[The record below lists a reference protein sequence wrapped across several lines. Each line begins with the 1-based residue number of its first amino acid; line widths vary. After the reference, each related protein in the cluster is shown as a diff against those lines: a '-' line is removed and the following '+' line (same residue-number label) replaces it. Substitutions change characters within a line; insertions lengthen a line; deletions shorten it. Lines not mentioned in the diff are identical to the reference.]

1 MLSAPVLALLG
12 FVVET
17 DALGV
22 GIGAVLMQAGHP
34 VAYFSKALSLKRQ
47 SLTTYERELMAV
59 VMAVKK
65 WSPYL
70 LGRYFIIRTDHF
82 SLRYIMEQKITTPF
96 QSKWL
101 SKLMGFDYEI
111 IYKQGKSGCRWI
123 VQNLTAGHPHPK
135 YQWTQNLLYRKGKLV
150 VENDSSL
157 QQYIIH
163 LFHDSPLGGHSGFI
177 VTKCK
182 IGSLFY
188 WKGLNKAVRNF
199 V

>member
-59 VMAVKK
+59 KK

-96 QSKWL
+96 QNKWL

-111 IYKQGKSGCRWI
+111 SYK
-123 VQNLTAGHPHPK
+123 
-135 YQWTQNLLYRKGKLV
+135 
-150 VENDSSL
+150 
-157 QQYIIH
+157 
-163 LFHDSPLGGHSGFI
+163 
-177 VTKCK
+177 
-182 IGSLFY
+182 
-188 WKGLNKAVRNF
+188 
-199 V
+199 